1 MRTKV
6 EFIELFVEEYKS
18 YSPSKLMSDPARL
31 IL

>member
-6 EFIELFVEEYKS
+6 EFIELTVEEYKS
-18 YSPSKLMSDPARL
+18 SSPSKLMSDPARL